1 MEGRRKLTKRQE
13 ELLSYIKAYKSEY
26 SRSPSLEEIGDNFGL
41 TRERVRQ
48 IKEKAIRRLRQNNRS
63 DLLKSYLG

>member
-1 MEGRRKLTKRQE
+1 MT
-13 ELLSYIKAYKSEY
+13 
-26 SRSPSLEEIGDNFGL
+26 LEEIGDRFGL

-48 IKEKAIRRLRQNNRS
+48 IKEKAIRKLRQKSRS